1 MANQPGEGREGA
13 VDTLA
18 AGSHDG
24 RSVVSPAVPMS
35 IARLW
40 SWLILLFMGVAWGL
54 SFSLAK
60 MAVEGGG
67 HPLGITLWQ
76 ALLGAIFL
84 GAVTLARG
92 RGVSFKGNLPL
103 LYLICALLG
112 TVVPGV
118 IFYAA
123 ARHVPAGVLS
133 ISVTLVPI
141 LTVFLAVVLRVE
153 RLALS
158 RMAGL
163 LCGTVAVILLVVPEQ
178 SLPNAAAVPWVLLA
192 CLASACYAAENL
204 VIALRMPES
213 ANPFMVACGMH
224 LVASVI
230 LVPVVLATDSFVALA
245 WPWDEVAWAIIG
257 LSVVNAT
264 AYSLFI
270 YLVHRAGPVFA
281 SQVAY
286 VVTLSGVL
294 WGMAIF
300 GEVHSAWVW
309 LSLVVM
315 LVGLAM
321 VTPKKAVAA
330 SSRKP

>member
-1 MANQPGEGREGA
+1 
-13 VDTLA
+13 
-18 AGSHDG
+18 
-24 RSVVSPAVPMS
+24 
-35 IARLW
+35 
-40 SWLILLFMGVAWGL
+40 MGVAWGL

-60 MAVEGGG
+60 IAAEGGG

-76 ALLGAIFL
+76 AMLGTLFL
-84 GAVTLARG
+84 GAVTLSQG
-92 RGVSFKGNLPL
+92 KVVSFKGNLPQ
-103 LYLICALLG
+103 LYVICALLG

-141 LTVFLAVVLRVE
+141 LTVFLAVILRVE

-158 RMAGL
+158 RVAGV
-163 LCGTVAVILLVVPEQ
+163 LCGMAAVVLLVGPEE
-178 SLPNAAAVPWVLLA
+178 SLPSAAAVPWVLLA

-213 ANPFMVACGMH
+213 ANPFIVACGMH
-224 LVASVI
+224 LVASAV
-230 LVPVVLATDSFVALA
+230 LVPLVLATDSFVTLA
-245 WPWDEVAWAIIG
+245 WPWDRVAWSIVG
-257 LSVVNAT
+257 LSALNAF

-286 VVTLSGVL
+286 VVTLSGVV

-300 GEVHSAWVW
+300 GEAHSAWVW

-315 LVGLAM
+315 LAGLAM
-321 VTPKKAVAA
+321 VTPK
-330 SSRKP
+330 RQ

>member
-1 MANQPGEGREGA
+1 MPSFPLS
-13 VDTLA
+13 T
-18 AGSHDG
+18 
-24 RSVVSPAVPMS
+24 
-35 IARLW
+35 ARLW
-40 SWLILLFMGVAWGL
+40 FWLILFLMGVAWGL

-60 MAVEGGG
+60 IAAEGGG

-76 ALLGAIFL
+76 AMLGALFL
-84 GAVTLARG
+84 SAVTLGQG
-92 RGVSFKGNLPL
+92 RVVSFKGNLPQ
-103 LYLICALLG
+103 LYVICALLG

-141 LTVFLAVVLRVE
+141 LTVFLAVILRVE

-158 RMAGL
+158 RVAGV
-163 LCGTVAVILLVVPEQ
+163 LCGMTAVILLVGPEE
-178 SLPNAAAVPWVLLA
+178 SLPSAAAIPWVLLA

-224 LVASVI
+224 LVATVV
-230 LVPVVLATDSFVALA
+230 LLPLVLATDSFVTLA
-245 WPWDEVAWAIIG
+245 WPWDRVAWSIVG
-257 LSVVNAT
+257 LSALNAF

-286 VVTLSGVL
+286 VVTLSGVI

-300 GEVHSAWVW
+300 GEAHSAWVW

-315 LVGLAM
+315 LAGLAM
-321 VTPKKAVAA
+321 VTPR
-330 SSRKP
+330 RK

>member
-1 MANQPGEGREGA
+1 
-13 VDTLA
+13 
-18 AGSHDG
+18 
-24 RSVVSPAVPMS
+24 VPS
-35 IARLW
+35 FPLSTARLW
-40 SWLILLFMGVAWGL
+40 FWLILFLMGVAWGL

-60 MAVEGGG
+60 IAAEGGG

-76 ALLGAIFL
+76 AMLGALFL
-84 GAVTLARG
+84 SAVTLGQG
-92 RGVSFKGNLPL
+92 RVVSFKGNLPQ
-103 LYLICALLG
+103 LYVICALLG

-141 LTVFLAVVLRVE
+141 LTVFLAVILRVE

-158 RMAGL
+158 RVAGV
-163 LCGTVAVILLVVPEQ
+163 LCGMAAVILLVGPEE
-178 SLPNAAAVPWVLLA
+178 SLPSAAAVPWVLLA
-192 CLASACYAAENL
+192 CLASACYAVENL

-224 LVASVI
+224 LVATVV
-230 LVPVVLATDSFVALA
+230 LLPLVLATDSFVTLA
-245 WPWDEVAWAIIG
+245 WPWDRVAWSIVG
-257 LSVVNAT
+257 LSALNAF

-286 VVTLSGVL
+286 VVTLSGVI

-300 GEVHSAWVW
+300 GEAHSAWVW

-315 LVGLAM
+315 LAGLAM
-321 VTPKKAVAA
+321 VTPR
-330 SSRKP
+330 RK

>member
-1 MANQPGEGREGA
+1 
-13 VDTLA
+13 
-18 AGSHDG
+18 
-24 RSVVSPAVPMS
+24 VPS
-35 IARLW
+35 FPLSTARLW
-40 SWLILLFMGVAWGL
+40 FWLILFLMGVAWGL

-60 MAVEGGG
+60 IAAEGGG

-76 ALLGAIFL
+76 AMLGALFL
-84 GAVTLARG
+84 SAVTLGQG
-92 RGVSFKGNLPL
+92 RVVSFKGNLPQ
-103 LYLICALLG
+103 LYVICALLG

-141 LTVFLAVVLRVE
+141 LTVFLAVILRVE

-158 RMAGL
+158 RVAGV
-163 LCGTVAVILLVVPEQ
+163 LCGMAAVILLVGPEE
-178 SLPNAAAVPWVLLA
+178 SLPSAAAVPWVLLA
-192 CLASACYAAENL
+192 CLASACYAVENL

-224 LVASVI
+224 LVATVV
-230 LVPVVLATDSFVALA
+230 LLPLVLATDSFVTLA
-245 WPWDEVAWAIIG
+245 WPWDRVAWSIVG
-257 LSVVNAT
+257 LSALNAF

-270 YLVHRAGPVFA
+270 YLVHQAGPVFA

-286 VVTLSGVL
+286 VVTLSGVI

-300 GEVHSAWVW
+300 GEAHSAWVW

-315 LVGLAM
+315 LAGLAM
-321 VTPKKAVAA
+321 VTPR
-330 SSRKP
+330 RK

>member
-1 MANQPGEGREGA
+1 MPSFPLS
-13 VDTLA
+13 T
-18 AGSHDG
+18 
-24 RSVVSPAVPMS
+24 
-35 IARLW
+35 ARLW
-40 SWLILLFMGVAWGL
+40 FWLILFLMGVAWGL

-60 MAVEGGG
+60 IAAEGGG

-76 ALLGAIFL
+76 AMLGALFL
-84 GAVTLARG
+84 SAVTLGQG
-92 RGVSFKGNLPL
+92 RVVSFKGNLPQ
-103 LYLICALLG
+103 LYVICALLG

-141 LTVFLAVVLRVE
+141 LTVFLAVILRVE

-158 RMAGL
+158 RVAGV
-163 LCGTVAVILLVVPEQ
+163 LCGMAAVILLVGPEE
-178 SLPNAAAVPWVLLA
+178 SLPSAAAVPWVLLA
-192 CLASACYAAENL
+192 CLASACYAVENL

-224 LVASVI
+224 LVATVV
-230 LVPVVLATDSFVALA
+230 LLPLVLATDSFVTLA
-245 WPWDEVAWAIIG
+245 WPWDRVAWSIVG
-257 LSVVNAT
+257 LSALNAF

-286 VVTLSGVL
+286 VVTLSGVI

-300 GEVHSAWVW
+300 GEAHSAWVW

-315 LVGLAM
+315 LAGLAM
-321 VTPKKAVAA
+321 VTPR
-330 SSRKP
+330 RK